1 MREVFTKRINNL
13 FVFLDFAI
21 YNCRRGG
28 ARTMTKERA
37 AEECKK
43 RINTQVSIYLEKR

>member
-1 MREVFTKRINNL
+1 MTKEWAAEECKKR
-13 FVFLDFAI
+13 
-21 YNCRRGG
+21 
-28 ARTMTKERA
+28 RTMTKEWA